1 MNIVIL
7 GSAYPLRG
15 GGLATFN
22 ERLARAFQ
30 QAGDDVTIYTFSL
43 QYPGFLFPGKTQ
55 YSTEPP
61 PTDLK
66 IKVCI
71 NSMYPLNWIQVGNE
85 LKNLKPDI
93 IVVRYWLPFMG
104 PSLGTILRR
113 VKKNNFT
120 KIVCIADNIIPHEKR
135 AGDKQFTQYFI
146 KPVDA
151 FITMSEKV
159 MNDLRKFT
167 QKPAKKVVHPLY
179 DNFGEKIDK
188 AKAREYLNINP
199 NENIILFFG
208 FIRKYKGL
216 DLLLEAM
223 SILKNQNANS
233 KFQIPKLLVAGEFY
247 DDKKFYDELISKL
260 NIADELILRTDFIT
274 DSEVKYYISA
284 ADFIIQPYRN
294 ATQSGVTPLAYHFE
308 KPMLVTNVGGLPD
321 LVPDDKVGLV
331 CEPNPRSI
339 AEHIIQLY
347 QLGED
352 HFLSNLREEK
362 KKYSWRMLVNTIKDL
377 AK

>member
-93 IVVRYWLPFMG
+93 IVVRYLLPFMG

-135 AGDKQFTQYFI
+135 AGDKQFTQYFL
-146 KPVDA
+146 KPIDA

-159 MNDLRKFT
+159 MSDLYKFT
-167 QKPAKKVVHPLY
+167 NKPAKKLCILCTT
-179 DNFGEKIDK
+179 NSERK
-188 AKAREYLNINP
+188 LINQKQ
-199 NENIILFFG
+199 EN
-208 FIRKYKGL
+208 
-216 DLLLEAM
+216 
-223 SILKNQNANS
+223 
-233 KFQIPKLLVAGEFY
+233 
-247 DDKKFYDELISKL
+247 
-260 NIADELILRTDFIT
+260 T
-274 DSEVKYYISA
+274 
-284 ADFIIQPYRN
+284 
-294 ATQSGVTPLAYHFE
+294 
-308 KPMLVTNVGGLPD
+308 
-321 LVPDDKVGLV
+321 
-331 CEPNPRSI
+331 
-339 AEHIIQLY
+339 
-347 QLGED
+347 
-352 HFLSNLREEK
+352 
-362 KKYSWRMLVNTIKDL
+362 
-377 AK
+377 